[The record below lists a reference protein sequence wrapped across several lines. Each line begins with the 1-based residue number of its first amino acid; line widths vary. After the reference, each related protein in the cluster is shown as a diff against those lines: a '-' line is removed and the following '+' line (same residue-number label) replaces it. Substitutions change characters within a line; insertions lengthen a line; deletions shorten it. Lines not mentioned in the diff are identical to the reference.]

1 MVGQVEL
8 VKPRYTREL
17 LCSDIGKRHIR
28 RGPKPRYPRRR
39 FQFYRSGF
47 PTLRIP
53 GTLGSPVF
61 SASYYIALVCQI
73 PISVARNDRMLA
85 AQISIA
91 ANLLMLTTGFR
102 QLNANTRERY
112 RYLVED
118 FCSRVAGER
127 ILLETHIKTAAFL
140 HRSRSRGY
148 IERRLSTLRGLLIQA
163 SNMNAHPEM
172 EAKPV
177 GLTEW
182 VRANSRASR
191 EAERR
196 NSANDAVRRALS
208 DAMRKLPPRTWRGL
222 PPQERPLQ
230 LKRSRSPY
238 HS

>member
-1 MVGQVEL
+1 MVGHVEL
-8 VKPRYTREL
+8 VKPRYTREIF
-17 LCSDIGKRHIR
+17 CSHIGNRHFR

-61 SASYYIALVCQI
+61 SAAYYIALVCQV

-85 AQISIA
+85 VQISIV

-102 QLNANTRERY
+102 QLNASTRERY

-118 FCSRVAGER
+118 FCSRLAGER
-127 ILLETHIKTAAFL
+127 IVLKTHTKTAAFV
-140 HRSRSRGY
+140 HRRRSRGY
-148 IERRLSTLRGLLIQA
+148 IERRISALRGLLIQA
-163 SNMNAHPEM
+163 SNMNAHPDIQ
-172 EAKPV
+172 AKPV

-182 VRANSRASR
+182 VRHNSKASR

-196 NSANDAVRRALS
+196 NAANDAVRRMLS
-208 DAMRKLPPRTWRGL
+208 KAMRKAPPRAWQAL
-222 PPQERPLQ
+222 PPQERRLQ
-230 LKRSRSPY
+230 LKGSRSSY
-238 HS
+238 T

>member
-1 MVGQVEL
+1 VSAAEL

-17 LCSDIGKRHIR
+17 LCCDIGNYHFR

-61 SASYYIALVCQI
+61 SAAYYIALVCQV
-73 PISVARNDRMLA
+73 PISVARNDRRLA
-85 AQISIA
+85 ALISIV

-102 QLNANTRERY
+102 QLNASTRGRY

-118 FCSRVAGER
+118 FCSRLAGEPT
-127 ILLETHIKTAAFL
+127 LLKTHEKTAAFIY
-140 HRSRSRGY
+140 RRRSRGY
-148 IERRLSTLRGLLIQA
+148 IDRRVSTLRGLLIQA
-163 SNMNAHPEM
+163 LNMNAHPEI

-177 GLTEW
+177 GLAEW
-182 VRANSRASR
+182 VRGNSKASR

-196 NSANDAVRRALS
+196 NSANDVVRRALS
-208 DAMRKLPPRTWRGL
+208 DAMRKSRPRAWQAL
-222 PPQERPLQ
+222 QPQERRLQ
-230 LKRSRSPY
+230 LTRSRSSY